1 MSREGLTEQRC
12 DEAAGPALSRPD
24 LILTRL
30 EARFEELRLGLL
42 AEHEGKWALL
52 FYRGSKRV
60 PLLEIRDDERD
71 AVRAGYADPEMR
83 RFCVRQIVEHDE
95 VLTAYSLGATH

>member
-1 MSREGLTEQRC
+1 MGREGRREQGR
-12 DEAAGPALSRPD
+12 DEAAGRALSRPD

-30 EARFEELRLGLL
+30 EARFEKLRLGLL

-52 FYRGSKRV
+52 FYRGAKRV
-60 PLLEIRDDERD
+60 PLLGIRDDERD
-71 AVRAGYADPEMR
+71 AVRAGHAGPEMR
-83 RFCVRQIVEHDE
+83 RFCVKQIVEHDE

>member
-1 MSREGLTEQRC
+1 MGREGWTEQGR
-12 DEAAGPALSRPD
+12 DEAAGRALSRPD

-30 EARFEELRLGLL
+30 EARFEKLRLGLL

-52 FYRGSKRV
+52 FYRGTMQV
-60 PLLEIRDDERD
+60 PLLEIRGDERE
-71 AVRAGYADPEMR
+71 AVRAGHADPEMR

-95 VLTAYSLGATH
+95 VLMAYSLGATH

>member
-1 MSREGLTEQRC
+1 MSREGRAEQGH
-12 DEAAGPALSRPD
+12 DEAAGRALSRPD

-30 EARFEELRLGLL
+30 EARFEKLRLGLL

-60 PLLEIRDDERD
+60 PLLEVWDDEWD
-71 AVRAGYADPEMR
+71 AIRAGYADPETR
-83 RFCVRQIVEHDE
+83 RFCVKQIVEYDE
-95 VLTAYSLGATH
+95 VLMAYSLGATH

>member
-1 MSREGLTEQRC
+1 MSRGERTEQGH
-12 DEAAGPALSRPD
+12 DEPAGRALSRPD

-30 EARFEELRLGLL
+30 EARFEKLRLGLL

-60 PLLEIRDDERD
+60 PLLEVWDDEWD
-71 AVRAGYADPEMR
+71 AIRAGYADPETR
-83 RFCVRQIVEHDE
+83 RFCVKQIVEHDE
-95 VLTAYSLGATH
+95 VLMAYSLGVTH

>member
-1 MSREGLTEQRC
+1 MSQERRISSAS
-12 DEAAGPALSRPD
+12 DETAGRALSRPD

-30 EARFEELRLGLL
+30 EARFEKLRLGLL

-60 PLLEIRDDERD
+60 PLLEVRDDERD
-71 AVRAGYADPEMR
+71 AIRAGYADPEMR